1 MSEDQKFVEFCR
13 QGIRD
18 NEPIRLSPEASQ
30 KLIDAI
36 ENPPAPSPAL
46 LLALEKGR
54 RIRSGMAK

>member
-1 MSEDQKFVEFCR
+1 MTEDQKFVEFCR
-13 QGIRD
+13 QGLQN
-18 NEPIRLSPEASQ
+18 NEPIRLSQSASR

-36 ENPPAPSPAL
+36 DNPSPPSPAL